1 MDSLKDAEQKTSEFV
16 SPSLILTPPANYN
29 FRDYPGFDLGV
40 GDEWMGLSPVNDGDE
55 WLELVNGIDV
65 DELLEES
72 PPKKKPH
79 LCLSLKKKESR
90 TSHGRVFEDS
100 TNTSHIAQ
108 QSRRFALPVSK
119 SEVEKA
125 ACGVVP
131 ANTQFNTQWAERNFT
146 AWAMQRNMIVPDDPV
161 PLDLLN
167 SHDPVLVSKHLQRFV
182 METRNTNGESY
193 TPATLRSLLSGINR
207 ILKANKAPFSIFNK
221 EDPAFRNLMLT
232 MDSLSSDLHSKG
244 IGAQRRNAEIITRE
258 DEDLLWAKGVLGSG
272 SPQRLQHTVFFY
284 IGLQFCLRGVQEQ
297 YELSPSQLTRHPPHM
312 TVYNEEVYYQYT
324 EFISK
329 NNQHRFKD
337 TNTSNKQVRSYA
349 FPGNSRCLVKLLDS
363 YLSKLPPNSSHL
375 YMRPL
380 PVFPDDLSKP
390 SYTKQRVGINS
401 IKQFLPSICDACGF
415 GRKYTN
421 HSLRA
426 TAITR
431 MFEGK
436 IPEKVI
442 ADKSGHKSIQGLRC
456 YERISVEQDQAAGK
470 LINGINK
477 SVVDKEFKS
486 DSDTVAHS
494 SKENSCK
501 SSTDPAAQTFT
512 GTLNNCT
519 INIVYK

>member
-1 MDSLKDAEQKTSEFV
+1 
-16 SPSLILTPPANYN
+16 
-29 FRDYPGFDLGV
+29 
-40 GDEWMGLSPVNDGDE
+40 
-55 WLELVNGIDV
+55 
-65 DELLEES
+65 
-72 PPKKKPH
+72 
-79 LCLSLKKKESR
+79 
-90 TSHGRVFEDS
+90 
-100 TNTSHIAQ
+100 
-108 QSRRFALPVSK
+108 
-119 SEVEKA
+119 
-125 ACGVVP
+125 
-131 ANTQFNTQWAERNFT
+131 
-146 AWAMQRNMIVPDDPV
+146 
-161 PLDLLN
+161 
-167 SHDPVLVSKHLQRFV
+167 
-182 METRNTNGESY
+182 
-193 TPATLRSLLSGINR
+193 
-207 ILKANKAPFSIFNK
+207 
-221 EDPAFRNLMLT
+221 
-232 MDSLSSDLHSKG
+232 
-244 IGAQRRNAEIITRE
+244 
-258 DEDLLWAKGVLGSG
+258 
-272 SPQRLQHTVFFY
+272 
-284 IGLQFCLRGVQEQ
+284 
-297 YELSPSQLTRHPPHM
+297 M
-312 TVYNEEVYYQYT
+312 TVYNEEVYYHYT
-324 EFISK
+324 AEFISK

-337 TNTSNKQVRSYA
+337 TNTSNKQVRSCA

-380 PVFPDDLSKP
+380 PVFPNDLSKP

-421 HSLRA
+421 HSLRG

-442 ADKSGHKSIQGLRC
+442 ADKSDHKSIQGLRC
-456 YERISVEQDQAAGK
+456 YETISVEQDQAAGK

-494 SKENSCK
+494 LKENSCK